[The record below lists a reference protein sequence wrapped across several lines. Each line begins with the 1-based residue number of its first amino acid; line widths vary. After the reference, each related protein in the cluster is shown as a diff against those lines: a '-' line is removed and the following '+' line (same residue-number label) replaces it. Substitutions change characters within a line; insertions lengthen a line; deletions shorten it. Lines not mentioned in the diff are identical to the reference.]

1 MPFQTVIL
9 LILRLLK
16 SSLKTELKSFYT
28 QVFKVDEV
36 VNWVSDAALCKAR
49 QKIKY
54 DIFADLGKMMA
65 DSFYESVV
73 GERWHGFRLLGVDGS
88 EINLPSSKELL
99 KDFGKHH
106 TNSIGTEVPQAR
118 VSFLSD
124 VLNKLT
130 IDAALESF
138 KTGEQTMFLEHVKIL
153 KPKDLL
159 TADANYGH
167 FWILKKVVET
177 GADYCFRV
185 SKSSKFIKDFIASGI
200 KDAVLEWHP
209 SKKTIESCKSRQVGI
224 APLKVRLVIVELE
237 NEIEILATSLLDQ
250 QKYTYNDIKELYNTR
265 WAIEE
270 EFKKFMQRLTVEFF
284 SSIKTNGVLQD
295 FYANVFML
303 NVVSFL
309 THDVNKTV
317 NVNSKGLKYRRQINW
332 TAALGDVRQKFVL
345 LFLRNIKNIRRI
357 IESLQKS
364 FKANTEAIKPG
375 RKFKRDKR
383 KKGARKKSFVCYK
396 PSW

>member
-1 MPFQTVIL
+1 M
-9 LILRLLK
+9 
-16 SSLKTELKSFYT
+16 KTELKSFYT

-130 IDAALESF
+130 IDTALESF

-185 SKSSKFIKDFIASGI
+185 SKSSKFIKWII
-200 KDAVLEWHP
+200 RNK
-209 SKKTIESCKSRQVGI
+209 
-224 APLKVRLVIVELE
+224 
-237 NEIEILATSLLDQ
+237 
-250 QKYTYNDIKELYNTR
+250 
-265 WAIEE
+265 
-270 EFKKFMQRLTVEFF
+270 LT
-284 SSIKTNGVLQD
+284 
-295 FYANVFML
+295 
-303 NVVSFL
+303 
-309 THDVNKTV
+309 
-317 NVNSKGLKYRRQINW
+317 
-332 TAALGDVRQKFVL
+332 
-345 LFLRNIKNIRRI
+345 
-357 IESLQKS
+357 
-364 FKANTEAIKPG
+364 P
-375 RKFKRDKR
+375 
-383 KKGARKKSFVCYK
+383 
-396 PSW
+396 